1 MSAHNSK
8 IIFEGLM
15 LSIRLAIALMITDRL
30 SSDTIRQYG
39 QVLYQ
44 GETFTRNEVMYPQGA
59 HRILYQILHYMRMML
74 LKQAILIHIWPRKK
88 NRLRNPYYEHMRN
101 MHMYHLQVRKCQRGA
116 HQHVCLKTL
125 SESEG
130 FGEQSRPADLCS
142 RVLLWRGES
151 LQGTQT
157 LPRLQQQACGRHC
170 TATLSRAS
178 LYSRRRL
185 QDGFIS
191 WAVYS

>member
-1 MSAHNSK
+1 MTSCSHFVTDIVFQLYECKKKKIIASNMSAHTRI

-74 LKQAILIHIWPRKK
+74 LKQAILIHI
-88 NRLRNPYYEHMRN
+88 
-101 MHMYHLQVRKCQRGA
+101 
-116 HQHVCLKTL
+116 
-125 SESEG
+125 
-130 FGEQSRPADLCS
+130 
-142 RVLLWRGES
+142 
-151 LQGTQT
+151 
-157 LPRLQQQACGRHC
+157 
-170 TATLSRAS
+170 
-178 LYSRRRL
+178 
-185 QDGFIS
+185 
-191 WAVYS
+191 